1 MNVFRQQRTGKHLK
15 LSHYRLWLHSVTCH
29 TDKKEK
35 KIFLIYMEIQSGA
48 VAKSYMRKGFL
59 IYEEMR
65 KYLVIY
71 KEAVSHIWLFA
82 TAPFW
87 ISLYCIWGIVFLF
100 YQCRVQPKGNPVHH
114 SSTVCVTSLWYPEH
128 HQQHTQH
135 LFVCCLQNCIMINQY
150 WHSSTY
156 ICMYVSRSSCGPLY
170 VLPTNCIHHESLFIF
185 H

>member
-1 MNVFRQQRTGKHLK
+1 MNVFWLQSPRKHLK
-15 LSHYRLWLHSVTCH
+15 LPHYRLWLHSVTCH

-48 VAKSYMRKGFL
+48 VAKSYMRKDFL
-59 IYEEMR
+59 LYEEMR

-71 KEAVSHIWLFA
+71 KEAVSHILLCNRSLLDFLIYEGNLLF
-82 TAPFW
+82 FF
-87 ISLYCIWGIVFLF
+87 ISAG
-100 YQCRVQPKGNPVHH
+100 
-114 SSTVCVTSLWYPEH
+114 SSWKAIRSITLVCVTSLWLPE

-135 LFVCCLQNCIMINQY
+135 PFVGCLQNCIMINQY